1 MKTKLTIN
9 VVIFLNVPD
18 GKHSFCWI
26 KWGKK
31 TKIIAVEQVFEKILV
46 EPVQIGSIMSIN
58 LRSNVQSL
66 PSSIKM
72 TPMLVIK
79 GEAGERMQ
87 WVSTSLCID
96 ETEFFPKPH
105 LTTCEEIIYLITT
118 ILNNM
123 EKKGFSPVGATK
135 ERSATEI
142 EKISLYE
149 TY

>member
-1 MKTKLTIN
+1 MKTKLTVN

-18 GKHSFCWI
+18 GKHSFWVI
-26 KWGKK
+26 KWGVK

-46 EPVQIGSIMSIN
+46 EPVKIGSIMTIN
-58 LRSNVQSL
+58 LHNNVQSL

-72 TPMLVIK
+72 SPMLVIK

-96 ETEFFPKPH
+96 ETKLFPKPH
-105 LTTCEEIIYLITT
+105 LTTSDEIIYLIST

-123 EKKGFSPVGATK
+123 EKHGFSPVGDTR
-135 ERSATEI
+135 ERPATEI

>member
-1 MKTKLTIN
+1 MKTKLTVN

-18 GKHSFCWI
+18 GKHSFWVI
-26 KWGKK
+26 KWGVK

-46 EPVQIGSIMSIN
+46 EPVKIGSIMTIN
-58 LRSNVQSL
+58 LHNNVQSL

-72 TPMLVIK
+72 SPMLVIK

-96 ETEFFPKPH
+96 ETKLFPKPH
-105 LTTCEEIIYLITT
+105 LTTSDEIIYLISN

-123 EKKGFSPVGATK
+123 EKKGFSPVGDTR